1 MSRSIRED
9 FGVLRYRDFRILLAD
24 RLLAPLA
31 YSFSAVGVSFAVLDV
46 TGSTADLSYVLA
58 AQMVPS
64 VLFMLFGG
72 VAADRFKPQLV
83 IVLGNL
89 LIALGEG
96 TFGLLTLTHA
106 IGVPAMIGLE
116 LVTGTGMSL
125 FWPASTALLPKIVP
139 NEQLQAANALSRL
152 VMNGSQTG
160 GMAIA
165 GLTVAA
171 VGPGWSLS
179 VCGVGMLGTVPLLSS
194 LKARA
199 NERPEHEPSVWH
211 ELREGWQEFVKHA
224 WVWGTVLE
232 YLLVNACWYG
242 GLLVLGPV
250 VAKAH
255 LGGPA
260 AWGWLNAVFSVGLIL
275 GGMIALRWMPK
286 RPMLA
291 VTGLPVTMG
300 LACWAVGGLWPFWL
314 ILLSWLLAGA
324 ATEVLIVC
332 WNVSLARFIRPDRLA
347 RVSAYDGLGSTLAMP
362 LGALAA
368 GPLAAHLGVAHAEYA
383 AAFVTVAA
391 VGLTLLLKDVWTMRM
406 SAAPAWERADA
417 ASGAG
422 TAGTVAA
429 TTDDATGVP
438 TAADSTDAVPSAINL
453 AV

>member
-1 MSRSIRED
+1 MARSIKED
-9 FGVLRYRDFRILLAD
+9 LSVLRYRDFRILLAD

-89 LIALGEG
+89 LIAVGEG
-96 TFGLLTLTHA
+96 TFGMLTLSHA
-106 IGVPAMIGLE
+106 INVPAMIGLE

-139 NEQLQAANALSRL
+139 KEELQAANALSRL
-152 VMNGSQTG
+152 VMNGATMG

-165 GLTVAA
+165 GITVAA
-171 VGPGWSLS
+171 VGPGWALSL
-179 VCGVGMLGTVPLLSS
+179 CGFGMLGTVPLLGS
-194 LKARA
+194 LKVRA
-199 NERPEHEPSVWH
+199 NERPENGPSVWH
-211 ELREGWQEFVKHA
+211 ELREGWQEFTKHA

-232 YLLVNACWYG
+232 YLIANACWYG

-260 AWGWLNAVFSVGLIL
+260 AWGWLNAAFSVGLIL
-275 GGMIALRWMPK
+275 GGMIALRWMPR
-286 RPMLA
+286 RPMLW
-291 VTGLPVTMG
+291 VTTLAIPLGV
-300 LACWAVGGLWPFWL
+300 ACWAVGALWPFWL
-314 ILLSWLLAGA
+314 ILLTWLLTGV
-324 ATEVLIVC
+324 ATEFLIVL

-347 RVSAYDGLGSTLAMP
+347 RVSAYDGLGSTVAMP
-362 LGALAA
+362 IGALAA
-368 GPLAAHLGVAHAEYA
+368 GPLAEHLGVAGAEYA
-383 AAFVTVAA
+383 AGALTIGAA
-391 VGLTLLLKDVWTMRM
+391 LLTLLLKDVWTMRM
-406 SAAPAWERADA
+406 SDAPNWDAVDEPAEPAEPTDDVVRAPAA
-417 ASGAG
+417 A
-422 TAGTVAA
+422 
-429 TTDDATGVP
+429 
-438 TAADSTDAVPSAINL
+438 
-453 AV
+453 

>member
-1 MSRSIRED
+1 MSGSLRGD
-9 FGVLRYRDFRILLAD
+9 FAVLRYRDFRILLAD

-31 YSFSAVGVSFAVLDV
+31 YSFSAVGVSFAVLDI

-83 IVLGNL
+83 IVFGNL

-96 TFGLLTLTHA
+96 LFGLLALTHT
-106 IGVPAMIGLE
+106 IGLPAMIGLE
-116 LVTGTGMSL
+116 LVTGTGMAL

-139 NEQLQAANALSRL
+139 SEDLQAANALSRL
-152 VMNGSQTG
+152 VMNGAQMG
-160 GMAIA
+160 GMAVA

-171 VGPGWSLS
+171 VGPGWALAS
-179 VCGVGMLGTVPLLSS
+179 CGVGMLGTVPLLAS
-194 LKARA
+194 LEARA

-211 ELREGWQEFVKHA
+211 ELREGWQEFLKHA

-232 YLLVNACWYG
+232 YLIVNACWYG

-250 VAKAH
+250 VAKEH
-255 LGGPA
+255 MGGPA

-275 GGMIALRWMPK
+275 GGVIALRWMPK
-286 RPMLA
+286 RPMLWVVA
-291 VTGLPVTMG
+291 LPVTQG
-300 LACWAVGGLWPFWL
+300 LACWGIGALWPFWL
-314 ILLSWLLAGA
+314 NLLTWLVTGVS
-324 ATEVLIVC
+324 TEVLVVC

-383 AAFVTVAA
+383 AAIVCVVAI
-391 VGLTLLLKDVWTMRM
+391 GLTMLLKDVWTMRL
-406 SAAPAWERADA
+406 SQAPDWERADGAKADA
-417 ASGAG
+417 AP
-422 TAGTVAA
+422 VAA
-429 TTDDATGVP
+429 VSDDPSHEVKL
-438 TAADSTDAVPSAINL
+438 AA
-453 AV
+453 

>member
-1 MSRSIRED
+1 MARSIKD
-9 FGVLRYRDFRILLAD
+9 DLGVLRHRDFRVLLAD

-58 AQMVPS
+58 AQMIPS

-72 VAADRFKPQLV
+72 VAADRFKPQFV

-96 TFGLLTLTHA
+96 AFGILTLAHA
-106 IGVPAMIGLE
+106 VDVPAMIGLE
-116 LVTGTGMSL
+116 LVTGTGISL

-139 NEQLQAANALSRL
+139 SEELQAANALSRL
-152 VMNGSQTG
+152 VMNGATMG

-171 VGPGWSLS
+171 VGPGWALTI
-179 VCGVGMLGTVPLLSS
+179 CGVGMLGTVPLLSS
-194 LKARA
+194 LQAQA
-199 NERPEHEPSVWH
+199 NERPEQQEADLWR

-224 WVWGTVLE
+224 WVWGTVIE
-232 YLLVNACWYG
+232 YLIANACWYG

-250 VAKAH
+250 IAKAH

-260 AWGWLNAVFSVGLIL
+260 AWGWLNAAFSVGLIL
-275 GGMIALRWMPK
+275 GGTVALRWMPK
-286 RPMLA
+286 RPMLW
-291 VTGLPVTMG
+291 VTTLAIPLGV
-300 LACWAVGGLWPFWL
+300 ACWAVGALWPFWL
-314 ILLSWLLAGA
+314 ILLTWLITGI
-324 ATEVLIVC
+324 ATEFLVVV

-368 GPLAAHLGVAHAEYA
+368 GPLAAHLGVAGAEYA
-383 AAFVTVAA
+383 AGAVTVGAA
-391 VGLTLLLKDVWTMRM
+391 LLTLLLRDVWTMRL
-406 SAAPAWERADA
+406 SDAPDRGAAEA
-417 ASGAG
+417 
-422 TAGTVAA
+422 AA
-429 TTDDATGVP
+429 TYA
-438 TAADSTDAVPSAINL
+438 L
-453 AV
+453 ARD

>member
-1 MSRSIRED
+1 MARSIKED
-9 FGVLRYRDFRILLAD
+9 LSVLRYRDFRILLAD

-89 LIALGEG
+89 LIAVGEG
-96 TFGLLTLTHA
+96 SFGLLTLSHA
-106 IGVPAMIGLE
+106 ISVPGMIGLE

-139 NEQLQAANALSRL
+139 KEELQAANAVSRL
-152 VMNGSQTG
+152 VMNGATMG

-165 GLTVAA
+165 GITVAA
-171 VGPGWSLS
+171 VGPGWALSL
-179 VCGVGMLGTVPLLSS
+179 CGIGMLGTVPLLSS

-199 NERPEHEPSVWH
+199 NERPETEPNVWH
-211 ELREGWQEFVKHA
+211 ELREGWQEFIKHA
-224 WVWGTVLE
+224 WVWGTVIE
-232 YLLVNACWYG
+232 YLLANACWYG

-250 VAKAH
+250 VAKEH

-260 AWGWLNAVFSVGLIL
+260 AWGWLNAAFSVGLIL
-275 GGMIALRWMPK
+275 GGMVALRWMPK
-286 RPMLA
+286 RPMFWVTTLA
-291 VTGLPVTMG
+291 IPLGV
-300 LACWAVGGLWPFWL
+300 ACWAVGALWPFWL
-314 ILLSWLLAGA
+314 ILLTWLITGI
-324 ATEVLIVC
+324 ATEFLVVL

-347 RVSAYDGLGSTLAMP
+347 RVSAYDGLGSTIAMP

-368 GPLAAHLGVAHAEYA
+368 GPLAVHLGVKGAEYA
-383 AAFVTVAA
+383 AGAVTIGAA
-391 VGLTLLLKDVWTMRM
+391 LLTLLLKDIWTMRL
-406 SAAPAWERADA
+406 SDAPDWDA
-417 ASGAG
+417 EEKPEVPVL
-422 TAGTVAA
+422 TV
-429 TTDDATGVP
+429 P
-438 TAADSTDAVPSAINL
+438 
-453 AV
+453 

>member
-1 MSRSIRED
+1 MSGSTRGD
-9 FGVLRYRDFRILLAD
+9 FVVLRYRDFRILLAD

-89 LIALGEG
+89 LIAVGEG
-96 TFGLLTLTHA
+96 LFGLLTLTHS
-106 IGVPAMIGLE
+106 IGLPAMVGLE
-116 LVTGTGMSL
+116 LVTGTGMCL

-139 NEQLQAANALSRL
+139 NEHLQAANALSRM
-152 VMNGSQTG
+152 VMNGSQMG

-171 VGPGWSLS
+171 VGPGWSLL
-179 VCGVGMLGTVPLLSS
+179 VCGVGMLGTVPLLAS

-211 ELREGWQEFVKHA
+211 ELREGWQEFLKHA
-224 WVWGTVLE
+224 WIWGTVLE

-250 VAKAH
+250 VAKEH

-260 AWGWLNAVFSVGLIL
+260 AWGWLNAMFSVGLIL
-275 GGMIALRWMPK
+275 GGVVALRWMPK
-286 RPMLA
+286 RPMLL
-291 VTGLPVTMG
+291 VTGLPVTMA
-300 LACWAVGGLWPFWL
+300 LACWGIGALWPFWL
-314 ILLSWLLAGA
+314 ILLSWLVAGV
-324 ATEVLIVC
+324 ATEVLVVC

-368 GPLAAHLGVAHAEYA
+368 GPLAAHLGVAHAEYTA
-383 AAFVTVAA
+383 AVVTVAA
-391 VGLTLLLKDVWTMRM
+391 TGLTLLLKDVWTMRL
-406 SAAPAWERADA
+406 SQAPDWEGFGAAAAEPAPDDPSRA
-417 ASGAG
+417 
-422 TAGTVAA
+422 V
-429 TTDDATGVP
+429 
-438 TAADSTDAVPSAINL
+438 NL
-453 AV
+453 AA

>member
-1 MSRSIRED
+1 MAGSSRGD
-9 FGVLRYRDFRILLAD
+9 FAVLRYRDFRILLAD

-83 IVLGNL
+83 IVVGNL

-106 IGVPAMIGLE
+106 IGLPAMIGLE

-139 NEQLQAANALSRL
+139 NEHLQSANALSRL
-152 VMNGSQTG
+152 VMNGAQMG

-171 VGPGWSLS
+171 VGPGWSLAL
-179 VCGVGMLGTVPLLSS
+179 CGAGMLGTVPLLAS
-194 LKARA
+194 LEARA
-199 NERPEHEPSVWH
+199 NERPEHGPDIWH

-255 LGGPA
+255 LGGA
-260 AWGWLNAVFSVGLIL
+260 VAWGWLNATFSIGLIL
-275 GGMIALRWMPK
+275 GGTIALRWMPK

-300 LACWAVGGLWPFWL
+300 LACWAVGALWPFPL
-314 ILLSWLLAGA
+314 ILLTWLVAGV
-324 ATEVLIVC
+324 ATEVLVVC
-332 WNVSLARFIRPDRLA
+332 WNVSLARFIRPERLA

-362 LGALAA
+362 VGALAA
-368 GPLAAHLGVAHAEYA
+368 GPLAAHLGVAHAEYTA
-383 AAFVTVAA
+383 ALATAAA
-391 VGLTLLLKDVWTMRM
+391 VGLTLLLKDVWRMRM
-406 SAAPAWERADA
+406 SDAPDWERAEVPAVARAAAAAPAADA
-417 ASGAG
+417 EPAEPAG
-422 TAGTVAA
+422 V
-429 TTDDATGVP
+429 
-438 TAADSTDAVPSAINL
+438 NL
-453 AV
+453 AA

>member
-1 MSRSIRED
+1 MMARSIKD
-9 FGVLRYRDFRILLAD
+9 DLGVLRYRDFRILLAD

-31 YSFSAVGVSFAVLDV
+31 FAFSAVGVSFAVLDV

-64 VLFMLFGG
+64 VLFTLFGG

-89 LIALGEG
+89 LIAVGEG
-96 TFGLLTLTHA
+96 TFGLLTLTHT
-106 IGVPAMIGLE
+106 IDVPAMIGLE

-139 NEQLQAANALSRL
+139 NEELQAANALSRL
-152 VMNGSQTG
+152 VMNGASMG
-160 GMAIA
+160 GMAVA

-171 VGPGWSLS
+171 VGPGWSLTI
-179 VCGVGMLGTVPLLSS
+179 CGVGMLGTLPLLAS
-194 LKARA
+194 LQAKA
-199 NERPEHEPSVWH
+199 NERPEHHEANLRR

-224 WVWGTVLE
+224 WVWGTVIE
-232 YLLVNACWYG
+232 YLIANACWYG

-260 AWGWLNAVFSVGLIL
+260 AWGWLNAAFSVGLIL
-275 GGMIALRWMPK
+275 GGVLALRFMPK
-286 RPMLA
+286 RPMLW
-291 VTGLPVTMG
+291 VTTLAIPLGV
-300 LACWAVGGLWPFWL
+300 ACWAVGALWPFWL
-314 ILLSWLLAGA
+314 ILLTWLITGI
-324 ATEVLIVC
+324 ATEFLVVV

-368 GPLAAHLGVAHAEYA
+368 GPLAAHLGVAGAEYA
-383 AAFVTVAA
+383 AGAVTVGAA
-391 VGLTLLLKDVWTMRM
+391 LLTLLLKDVWTMRL
-406 SAAPAWERADA
+406 SDAPGW
-417 ASGAG
+417 GAEEK
-422 TAGTVAA
+422 TQE
-429 TTDDATGVP
+429 P
-438 TAADSTDAVPSAINL
+438 TL
-453 AV
+453 AVS

>member
-1 MSRSIRED
+1 MMARSIKD
-9 FGVLRYRDFRILLAD
+9 DLGVLRYRDFRILLAD

-58 AQMVPS
+58 AQMIPS

-96 TFGLLTLTHA
+96 AFGILTLAHA
-106 IGVPAMIGLE
+106 INVPTMIGLE
-116 LVTGTGMSL
+116 LVTGTGISL

-139 NEQLQAANALSRL
+139 SEELQAANALSRL
-152 VMNGSQTG
+152 VMNGATMG

-171 VGPGWSLS
+171 VGPGWALTI
-179 VCGVGMLGTVPLLSS
+179 CGVGMLGTVPLLSS
-194 LKARA
+194 LRAQA
-199 NERPEHEPSVWH
+199 NERPEQHEANVWR

-224 WVWGTVLE
+224 WVWGTVIE
-232 YLLVNACWYG
+232 YLIANACWYG

-260 AWGWLNAVFSVGLIL
+260 AWGWLNAAFSVGLIL
-275 GGMIALRWMPK
+275 GGTVALRWMPK
-286 RPMLA
+286 RPMLW
-291 VTGLPVTMG
+291 VTTLAIPLGV
-300 LACWAVGGLWPFWL
+300 ACWAVGALWPFWL
-314 ILLSWLLAGA
+314 ILLTWLVTGI
-324 ATEVLIVC
+324 ATEFLVVV

-368 GPLAAHLGVAHAEYA
+368 GPLAAHLGVAGAEYA
-383 AAFVTVAA
+383 AGAVTVGAA
-391 VGLTLLLKDVWTMRM
+391 LLTLLLKDVWTMRL
-406 SAAPAWERADA
+406 SDAPDWGAAEK
-417 ASGAG
+417 
-422 TAGTVAA
+422 TEE
-429 TTDDATGVP
+429 P
-438 TAADSTDAVPSAINL
+438 TL
-453 AV
+453 AVS

>member
-1 MSRSIRED
+1 MMARSIKD
-9 FGVLRYRDFRILLAD
+9 DLGVLRYRDFRVLLAD

-58 AQMVPS
+58 AQMIPS

-96 TFGLLTLTHA
+96 AFGILTLAHA
-106 IGVPAMIGLE
+106 INVPAMIGLE
-116 LVTGTGMSL
+116 LVTGTGISL

-139 NEQLQAANALSRL
+139 SEELQAANALSRL
-152 VMNGSQTG
+152 VMNGATMG

-171 VGPGWSLS
+171 VGPGWALTI
-179 VCGVGMLGTVPLLSS
+179 CGVGMLGTVPLLSS
-194 LKARA
+194 LQAQA
-199 NERPEHEPSVWH
+199 NERPEQHEADLWR

-232 YLLVNACWYG
+232 YLIANACWYG

-260 AWGWLNAVFSVGLIL
+260 AWGWLNAAFSVGLIL
-275 GGMIALRWMPK
+275 GGMVALRWMPK
-286 RPMLA
+286 RPMLW
-291 VTGLPVTMG
+291 VTTLAIPLGV
-300 LACWAVGGLWPFWL
+300 ACWAVGALWPFWL
-314 ILLSWLLAGA
+314 ILLTWLVTGI
-324 ATEVLIVC
+324 ATEFLVVV

-368 GPLAAHLGVAHAEYA
+368 GPLATHLGVAGAEYA
-383 AAFVTVAA
+383 AGAVTVGAA
-391 VGLTLLLKDVWTMRM
+391 LLTLLLKDVWTMRL
-406 SAAPAWERADA
+406 SDAPDRGAAEAAPTYA
-417 ASGAG
+417 
-422 TAGTVAA
+422 
-429 TTDDATGVP
+429 
-438 TAADSTDAVPSAINL
+438 L
-453 AV
+453 ARD

>member
-1 MSRSIRED
+1 MARSIKD
-9 FGVLRYRDFRILLAD
+9 DLGVLRYRDFRILLAD

-58 AQMVPS
+58 AQMIPS

-96 TFGLLTLTHA
+96 AFGILTLAHA
-106 IGVPAMIGLE
+106 IHVPTMIGLE
-116 LVTGTGMSL
+116 LVTGTGISL

-139 NEQLQAANALSRL
+139 SEELQAANALSRL
-152 VMNGSQTG
+152 VMNGATMG

-171 VGPGWSLS
+171 VGPGWALTI
-179 VCGVGMLGTVPLLSS
+179 CGVGMLGTVPLLSS
-194 LKARA
+194 LRAQA
-199 NERPEHEPSVWH
+199 NERPEQHEANVWR

-224 WVWGTVLE
+224 WVWGTVIE
-232 YLLVNACWYG
+232 YLIANACWYG

-260 AWGWLNAVFSVGLIL
+260 AWGWLNAAFSVGLIL
-275 GGMIALRWMPK
+275 GGTVALRWMPK
-286 RPMLA
+286 RPMLW
-291 VTGLPVTMG
+291 VTTLAIPLGV
-300 LACWAVGGLWPFWL
+300 ACWAVGALWPFWL
-314 ILLSWLLAGA
+314 ILLTWLVTGI
-324 ATEVLIVC
+324 ATEFLVVV

-368 GPLAAHLGVAHAEYA
+368 GPLAAHLGVAGAEYA
-383 AAFVTVAA
+383 AGAVTVGAA
-391 VGLTLLLKDVWTMRM
+391 LLTLLLKDVWTMRL
-406 SAAPAWERADA
+406 SDAPDWGAAEK
-417 ASGAG
+417 
-422 TAGTVAA
+422 TEE
-429 TTDDATGVP
+429 P
-438 TAADSTDAVPSAINL
+438 TL
-453 AV
+453 AVS

>member
-1 MSRSIRED
+1 MSGSVRGD
-9 FGVLRYRDFRILLAD
+9 FVVLRYRDFRILLAD

-72 VAADRFKPQLV
+72 VAADRLKPQSV
-83 IVLGNL
+83 IVFGNL
-89 LIALGEG
+89 LIAVGEG
-96 TFGLLTLTHA
+96 VFGLLTLTHA
-106 IGVPAMIGLE
+106 IGLPAMIGLE
-116 LVTGTGMSL
+116 LVTGTGMAL

-139 NEQLQAANALSRL
+139 SEELQAANALSRL
-152 VMNGSQTG
+152 VMNGAQMG

-171 VGPGWSLS
+171 VGPGWALAA
-179 VCGVGMLGTVPLLSS
+179 CGVGMIGTVPLLAS
-194 LKARA
+194 LEAHA

-224 WVWGTVLE
+224 WVWGTVIE
-232 YLLVNACWYG
+232 YLIVNACWYG

-250 VAKAH
+250 VAKEH
-255 LGGPA
+255 MGGAA

-275 GGMIALRWMPK
+275 GGVTALRWMPK
-286 RPMLA
+286 RPMLW
-291 VTGLPVTMG
+291 VVVLPVSQG
-300 LACWAVGGLWPFWL
+300 LACWGIGALWPFWL
-314 ILLSWLLAGA
+314 NLLAWLVTGIS
-324 ATEVLIVC
+324 TEVLVVC

-362 LGALAA
+362 LGALTA

-383 AAFVTVAA
+383 AAIVCVA
-391 VGLTLLLKDVWTMRM
+391 VIGLTMLLKDVWTMRL
-406 SAAPAWERADA
+406 SQAPDWERADA
-417 ASGAG
+417 APVCSPDDPSHE
-422 TAGTVAA
+422 VKLAA
-429 TTDDATGVP
+429 
-438 TAADSTDAVPSAINL
+438 
-453 AV
+453 

>member
-1 MSRSIRED
+1 MSGSLRGD
-9 FGVLRYRDFRILLAD
+9 FVVLRYRDFRILLAD

-31 YSFSAVGVSFAVLDV
+31 YSFSAVGVSFAVLDT

-83 IVLGNL
+83 IVFGNL
-89 LIALGEG
+89 LIAVGEG
-96 TFGLLTLTHA
+96 LFGLLTLTHG
-106 IGVPAMIGLE
+106 IGLPAMIGLE
-116 LVTGTGMSL
+116 LVTGTGMAL

-139 NEQLQAANALSRL
+139 SEDLQAANALSRL
-152 VMNGSQTG
+152 VMNGAQMG

-171 VGPGWSLS
+171 VGPGWALAA
-179 VCGVGMLGTVPLLSS
+179 CGVGMLGTVPLLAS
-194 LKARA
+194 LEARA
-199 NERPEHEPSVWH
+199 NVRPEHEPSVWH

-232 YLLVNACWYG
+232 YLIVNACWYG

-250 VAKAH
+250 VAKQH
-255 LGGPA
+255 MGGAA

-275 GGMIALRWMPK
+275 GGVIALRWMPK
-286 RPMLA
+286 RPMLW
-291 VTGLPVTMG
+291 VVGLPVTQG
-300 LACWAVGGLWPFWL
+300 LACWGIGALWPFWL
-314 ILLSWLLAGA
+314 NLLAWLVTGVS
-324 ATEVLIVC
+324 TEVLVVC

-383 AAFVTVAA
+383 AALVCVAA
-391 VGLTLLLKDVWTMRM
+391 IGLTMLLKDVWTMRL
-406 SAAPAWERADA
+406 SQAPDWGRADPAAPGPAPYA
-417 ASGAG
+417 
-422 TAGTVAA
+422 
-429 TTDDATGVP
+429 
-438 TAADSTDAVPSAINL
+438 L
-453 AV
+453 ARD

>member
-1 MSRSIRED
+1 MARSIRED
-9 FGVLRYRDFRILLAD
+9 LGVLRYRDFRILLAD

-31 YSFSAVGVSFAVLDV
+31 VAFSSVGISFAVLDV

-64 VLFMLFGG
+64 VLFVLFGG

-89 LIALGEG
+89 LIAVGEG
-96 TFGLLTLTHA
+96 TFGVLTLAHA
-106 IGVPAMIGLE
+106 INVPTMIGLE
-116 LVTGTGMSL
+116 LVTGTGASL

-139 NEQLQAANALSRL
+139 QEELQSANALSRL
-152 VMNGSQTG
+152 VMNGSMMG

-171 VGPGWSLS
+171 VGPGWSLTI
-179 VCGVGMLGTVPLLSS
+179 CGVGMLGTVPLLAS
-194 LKARA
+194 LRA
-199 NERPEHEPSVWH
+199 QANPRDEEHEASVWH

-232 YLLVNACWYG
+232 YLLANACWYG

-250 VAKAH
+250 VAKSS

-260 AWGWLNAVFSVGLIL
+260 AWGWMNAVFSVGLIL
-275 GGMIALRWMPK
+275 GGVIALRYMPK

-291 VTGLPVTMG
+291 VTVLAAPLG
-300 LACWAVGGLWPFWL
+300 LACLAVGALWPFWL
-314 ILLSWLLAGA
+314 ILLTWLVAGV
-324 ATEVLIVC
+324 ATEFLVVC

-347 RVSAYDGLGSTLAMP
+347 RVSAYDGLGSTVAMP

-368 GPLAAHLGVAHAEYA
+368 GPLAAHLGVGDAEYVFCA
-383 AAFVTVAA
+383 VTFAA
-391 VGLTLLLKDVWTMRM
+391 VLFTLLLKDVWTMRL
-406 SAAPAWERADA
+406 SQAPDWGAEEAAPTYA
-417 ASGAG
+417 
-422 TAGTVAA
+422 
-429 TTDDATGVP
+429 
-438 TAADSTDAVPSAINL
+438 L
-453 AV
+453 ARD

>member
-1 MSRSIRED
+1 MSGSRSGD
-9 FGVLRYRDFRILLAD
+9 FAVLRYRDFRILLAD

-64 VLFMLFGG
+64 VLFTLFGG

-89 LIALGEG
+89 FIALGEG
-96 TFGLLTLTHA
+96 AFGLLTLAHA
-106 IGVPAMIGLE
+106 INLPTMIGLE
-116 LVTGTGMSL
+116 LVTGIGMSL

-139 NEQLQAANALSRL
+139 NEDLQSANALSRL
-152 VMNGSQTG
+152 VMNGSQMG
-160 GMAIA
+160 GMAVA

-171 VGPGWSLS
+171 VGPGWSLAI
-179 VCGVGMLGTVPLLSS
+179 CGIGMLGTVPLLSS
-194 LKARA
+194 LRVSA
-199 NERPEHEPSVWH
+199 NVRPEHGPSVWH

-250 VAKAH
+250 VAKQH
-255 LGGPA
+255 LGGAA
-260 AWGWLNAVFSVGLIL
+260 AWGWLNALFSVGLIL
-275 GGMIALRWMPK
+275 GGLIALRWMPK

-291 VTGLPVTMG
+291 VAAIPVSMA
-300 LACWAVGGLWPFWL
+300 LACWAIGALWPFPV
-314 ILLSWLLAGA
+314 ILLTWFIAGV
-324 ATEVLIVC
+324 TLEVLMVC
-332 WNVSLARFIRPDRLA
+332 WNVSLALFIRPDRLA

-362 LGALAA
+362 IGALAA

-383 AAFVTVAA
+383 AAVATVVV

-406 SAAPAWERADA
+406 SHAPDW
-417 ASGAG
+417 ASAE
-422 TAGTVAA
+422 
-429 TTDDATGVP
+429 P
-438 TAADSTDAVPSAINL
+438 AADGTNAPEAPEAPEAPDETNAPDTASDAVKLVA
-453 AV
+453 